1 MGRTF
6 RCAAI
11 VAILLASQATA
22 KGQGR
27 PELRLDAETPDP
39 VVTHHPLLRDSLDRI
54 SRGSA
59 RFREALDSLRQSG
72 RWALVLTPDQIVVT
86 DAFRSRLAAFD
97 QGVLAEVSP
106 VTRGRS
112 QVDAVLVVINLP
124 LLERAHEQRNSLP
137 VELHGDIDRI
147 VIHEVFGHAL
157 PYLLAGDLSGQCA
170 DPAPGQRAEEACAIQ
185 RENAVRA
192 ELGLGRRTDAGLFGL
207 SLAWRGRH

>member
-1 MGRTF
+1 MGRTLL
-6 RCAAI
+6 CAGIAALFLAAPA
-11 VAILLASQATA
+11 VAH
-22 KGQGR
+22 GQGQ
-27 PELRLDAETPDP
+27 LDIRLDAETPAP
-39 VVTHHPLLRDSLDRI
+39 VITHNTLLRESLDRI

-59 RFREALDSLRQSG
+59 RFREAVDSLKQSG
-72 RWALVLTPDQIVVT
+72 RWALLLTPDQVVVT

-97 QGVLAEVSP
+97 RGVLAEVSP
-106 VTRGRS
+106 VTRGTS

-170 DPAPGQRAEEACAIQ
+170 DPAPGQRAHEACAIQ
-185 RENAVRA
+185 RENTVRD

-207 SLAWRGRH
+207 TLAWSGRP